1 EEELHS
7 NAAWISLNKSLAE
20 LGQNR
25 LEQGLVG
32 AAHALES
39 IAPLFVMS
47 DPQDIHV
54 VPQVKADHNEKPTIF
69 FYDRYPGGIGLSE
82 KIFTEMDSV
91 LLDAKKMIERCHCEH
106 GCPSCIGAE
115 AISDTAKKD
124 TLKII
129 DSLLKNEKGLRV

>member
-1 EEELHS
+1 
-7 NAAWISLNKSLAE
+7 
-20 LGQNR
+20 
-25 LEQGLVG
+25 
-32 AAHALES
+32 
-39 IAPLFVMS
+39 MS

-91 LLDAKKMIERCHCEH
+91 LLDAKKMIERCYCQH